1 MSPPPT
7 VADVPSAIVKV
18 NVLPDSMNVEYD
30 TLSAYRLSFVE
41 RNDTVYDG
49 VHMKVPAVDTSIA
62 VSIDSTAV
70 EKVDTLVLTELPKEK
85 KLIAPQ
91 FMKLRD
97 GKK

>member
-1 MSPPPT
+1 
-7 VADVPSAIVKV
+7 
-18 NVLPDSMNVEYD
+18 
-30 TLSAYRLSFVE
+30 
-41 RNDTVYDG
+41 
-49 VHMKVPAVDTSIA
+49 MKAPAVDTSIA

>member
-1 MSPPPT
+1 
-7 VADVPSAIVKV
+7 
-18 NVLPDSMNVEYD
+18 MNVEYD

-49 VHMKVPAVDTSIA
+49 VQMKAPAVDTSIA

-85 KLIAPQ
+85 KLVAPQ
-91 FMKLRD
+91 FMRLRD